1 MYSAQLL
8 DHFQNPRNVGEIANA
23 DAVAEIENPA
33 CGDVLRL
40 TLKVSEGRITH
51 AQFKA
56 KGCVAAIAC
65 GSALTELMAGKTV
78 SDAKNLRREDISAAV
93 GGLPQA
99 STHAAQLAVDALS
112 AALRKIKF

>member
-8 DHFQNPRNVGEIANA
+8 DHFQNPRNAGEIAGA
-23 DAVAEIENPA
+23 DATAEIENPA

-40 TLKVSEGRITH
+40 SLKASAGRITH

-65 GSALTELMAGKTV
+65 GSALTELITGKTLQE
-78 SDAKNLRREDISAAV
+78 AQKLRREEVSASV

-99 STHAAQLAVDALS
+99 STHAAQLALDALS
-112 AALRKIKF
+112 AALSRILR

>member
-8 DHFQNPRNVGEIANA
+8 DHFQNPRNAGEIAGA
-23 DAVAEIENPA
+23 DAAAEIENPA

-40 TLKVSEGRITH
+40 TLKVSEGRITQ

-65 GSALTELMAGKTV
+65 GSALTELVEGKTLNE
-78 SDAKNLRREDISAAV
+78 AKNLRRENISAAV

-112 AALRKIKF
+112 AALCDIKL